1 MCFRSIV
8 GDRTP
13 EGSTTSVKETSVHH
27 MTSRE
32 RVFAVLSGRQ
42 PDHRPCMP
50 ITMMF
55 AADILGVKYLRCLRD
70 SKTLAD
76 AQIKTAEMFG
86 FDHVSTIAPTSEAV
100 DLGAKF
106 QWFDDQPPGII
117 EQEALL
123 ADKSAL
129 TRLPAPGSVFGASM
143 EHRVHAVELLRQ
155 RVGSDR
161 IVEGWVEGPCSDAA
175 DLRGMNRLM
184 LDFSDDP
191 EFVAQLFEYS
201 VELAT
206 GFATAQ
212 IAAGADIIG
221 IGDPPSSLVG
231 PRMYQEQIWP
241 WQKKLVDA
249 IHACGAK
256 ARLHVCGNTRRIM
269 ADIRRLGCDLV
280 DVDSPVPMEH
290 ARAQVGPV
298 QALIGNLDPV
308 REVRNGSPE
317 SIQKSLEALQQKAG
331 ERWIVAAGCEI
342 VRDTPHENLHTMRVF
357 AQSHTAETVA
367 T

>member
-1 MCFRSIV
+1 
-8 GDRTP
+8 
-13 EGSTTSVKETSVHH
+13 

-32 RVFAVLSGRQ
+32 RVLAVLSGQR
-42 PDHRPCMP
+42 PDHHPYMP

-55 AADILGVKYLRCLRD
+55 AADVLGVKYLKSILD
-70 SKTLAD
+70 HKTMAD
-76 AQIKTAEMFG
+76 AQIKTAEIFG
-86 FDHVSTIAPTSEAV
+86 LDHVSSIAPTSEAV

-117 EQEALL
+117 EAEALL
-123 ADKSAL
+123 ADKSTL
-129 TRLPAPGSVFGASM
+129 SKLPSPDSVFGASM
-143 EHRVHAVELLRQ
+143 EDRIRGVELLRQ
-155 RVGSDR
+155 RVGNDL

-175 DLRGMNRLM
+175 DFRGMNRLM
-184 LDFSDDP
+184 VDFSDDP

-206 GFATAQ
+206 GFAAAQ

-241 WQKKLVDA
+241 WHKKLVDA
-249 IHACGAK
+249 IHANGAK
-256 ARLHVCGNTRRIM
+256 VRLHVCGNTRRIL
-269 ADIRRLGCDLV
+269 ADIGRLGCDLV
-280 DVDSPVPMEH
+280 DVDSPVPMEQ
-290 ARAQVGPV
+290 ARAQVGPA

-308 REVRNGSPE
+308 RDVRNGSSE
-317 SIQKSLEALQQKAG
+317 SIQSSLQVLQQTCG

-342 VRDTPHENLHTMRVF
+342 VRDTPHENIHAMRMF
-357 AQSHTAETVA
+357 AQSHTAQAVT

>member
-1 MCFRSIV
+1 
-8 GDRTP
+8 
-13 EGSTTSVKETSVHH
+13 
-27 MTSRE
+27 MTGRE
-32 RVFAVLSGRQ
+32 RVLAILNGH
-42 PDHRPCMP
+42 PADHLPYMP

-55 AADILGVKYLRCLRD
+55 AADVLGVAYGQYIHD
-70 SKTLAD
+70 HKTMAE

-100 DLGAKF
+100 DLSAKF

-129 TRLPAPGSVFGASM
+129 TRLPAPDSVLGESM
-143 EHRVHAVELLRQ
+143 EDRVRGVELLR
-155 RVGSDR
+155 RRAGNNL

-175 DLRGMNRLM
+175 DLRGINRLM
-184 LDFSDDP
+184 VDFSDDP
-191 EFVAQLFEYS
+191 AFVADLFDYS

-206 GFATAQ
+206 RFAAAQ

-221 IGDPPSSLVG
+221 IGDPPASLVG
-231 PRMYQEQIWP
+231 PRIYREQVWS
-241 WQKKLVDA
+241 WQKKLANA
-249 IHACGAK
+249 IHAIGAK
-256 ARLHVCGNTRRIM
+256 VRLHMCGNTRRILANM
-269 ADIRRLGCDLV
+269 GELGCDLV
-280 DVDSPVPMEH
+280 DVDSPVPMEQ
-290 ARAQVGPV
+290 ARGLVGPR

-317 SIQKSLEALQQKAG
+317 SIQRALEALQQKVG
-331 ERWIVAAGCEI
+331 ERWVVGAGCEI
-342 VRDTPHENLHTMRVF
+342 VRDTPHENMRALKIF
-357 AQSHTAETVA
+357 AQSHTAEALA

>member
-1 MCFRSIV
+1 
-8 GDRTP
+8 
-13 EGSTTSVKETSVHH
+13 

-32 RVFAVLSGRQ
+32 RVFAVLSGQQ
-42 PDHRPCMP
+42 PDHRPYMP

-55 AADILGVKYLRCLRD
+55 AADVLGVKYLQCIRD
-70 SKTLAD
+70 HTAIAD

-100 DLGAKF
+100 DLGASF

-123 ADKSAL
+123 TDKSTLA
-129 TRLPAPGSVFGASM
+129 RLPPPDSVFGASM
-143 EHRVHAVELLRQ
+143 EVRVRAIELLRQ
-155 RVGSDR
+155 RVGNNL
-161 IVEGWVEGPCSDAA
+161 IVEGWVEGPCSDGA
-175 DLRGMNRLM
+175 DFRGMNRLM
-184 LDFSDDP
+184 VDFSDDP
-191 EFVAQLFEYS
+191 EFVAHLFEYS

-206 GFATAQ
+206 EFAAAQ

-231 PRMYQEQIWP
+231 PRMYREQIWP
-241 WQKKLVDA
+241 FHKKLVDA
-249 IHACGAK
+249 IHANGAK
-256 ARLHVCGNTRRIM
+256 VRLHVCGNTRRIL

-280 DVDSPVPMEH
+280 DVDSPVPMEQ
-290 ARAQVGPV
+290 ARALVGPA

-317 SIQKSLEALQQKAG
+317 SIQKSLEALQLKAG

-342 VRDTPHENLHTMRVF
+342 VRDTPHENLHAMRKF
-357 AQSHTAETVA
+357 AQSHTAEPVA

>member
-1 MCFRSIV
+1 MHR
-8 GDRTP
+8 
-13 EGSTTSVKETSVHH
+13 

-32 RVFAVLSGRQ
+32 RVFAVLSGQ
-42 PDHRPCMP
+42 QADHRPYMP

-55 AADILGVKYLRCLRD
+55 AADVLGVKYLQAILD
-70 SKTLAD
+70 HKIMAD
-76 AQIKTAEMFG
+76 AQVKTAEIFG
-86 FDHVSTIAPTSEAV
+86 FDHVSAIAPTSEAV

-129 TRLPAPGSVFGASM
+129 TRLPSPDSVFGASM
-143 EHRVHAVELLRQ
+143 EDRIRGVELLRQ
-155 RVGSDR
+155 RMGNEL

-175 DLRGMNRLM
+175 DFRGMNRLM
-184 LDFSDDP
+184 VDFADDP

-201 VELAT
+201 VEMAI
-206 GFATAQ
+206 GFAAAQ

-221 IGDPPSSLVG
+221 IGDPPSSLVS
-231 PRMYQEQIWP
+231 PRMYQEQVWP

-249 IHACGAK
+249 IHANGAK
-256 ARLHVCGNTRRIM
+256 VRLHVCGNTRRIL
-269 ADIRRLGCDLV
+269 ADIGRLGCELV
-280 DVDSPVPMEH
+280 DVDSPVPMDQ
-290 ARAQVGPV
+290 ARDQVGPG

-308 REVRNGSPE
+308 RDVRNGSPE
-317 SIQKSLEALQQKAG
+317 SIQKSLETLQHTAG
-331 ERWIVAAGCEI
+331 QAWIVAAGCEI
-342 VRDTPHENLHTMRVF
+342 VRDTPHENLHAMRMF
-357 AQSHTAETVA
+357 AQTHTTEVVA

>member
-1 MCFRSIV
+1 
-8 GDRTP
+8 
-13 EGSTTSVKETSVHH
+13 

-32 RVFAVLSGRQ
+32 RVFAVLSGQQ
-42 PDHRPCMP
+42 PDHRPYMP

-55 AADILGVKYLRCLRD
+55 AADVLGVKYLQCIRD
-70 SKTLAD
+70 HTAIAD

-100 DLGAKF
+100 DLGASF

-123 ADKSAL
+123 IDKSAL
-129 TRLPAPGSVFGASM
+129 TRLPSPDSVFGASM
-143 EHRVHAVELLRQ
+143 EVRVRAVELLRQ
-155 RVGSDR
+155 RVGNNL
-161 IVEGWVEGPCSDAA
+161 IVEGWVEGPCSDGA
-175 DLRGMNRLM
+175 DFRGMNRLM
-184 LDFSDDP
+184 VDFSDDP
-191 EFVAQLFEYS
+191 EFVEHLFEYS

-206 GFATAQ
+206 GFAAAQ

-231 PRMYQEQIWP
+231 PHMYREQIWP
-241 WQKKLVDA
+241 FHKKLVDA
-249 IHACGAK
+249 IHANGAK
-256 ARLHVCGNTRRIM
+256 VRLHVCGNTRRIL

-280 DVDSPVPMEH
+280 DVDSPVPMEQ
-290 ARAQVGPV
+290 ARALVGPA

-317 SIQKSLEALQQKAG
+317 SIQRSLEALQLKAG

-342 VRDTPHENLHTMRVF
+342 VRDTPHENLHAMRRF
-357 AQSHTAETVA
+357 AQSHTAEAVA

>member
-1 MCFRSIV
+1 
-8 GDRTP
+8 
-13 EGSTTSVKETSVHH
+13 

-32 RVFAVLSGRQ
+32 RVFAVLSGQQ
-42 PDHRPCMP
+42 PDHRPYMP

-55 AADILGVKYLRCLRD
+55 AADILGVKYLQSIRD
-70 SKTLAD
+70 HKTMVA

-100 DLGAKF
+100 DLGAHF

-129 TRLPAPGSVFGASM
+129 TRLPSPDSVFGASM
-143 EHRVHAVELLRQ
+143 EDRVRGVELLRQ
-155 RVGSDR
+155 RVGNDL

-175 DLRGMNRLM
+175 DFRGMNRLM
-184 LDFSDDP
+184 IDFSDDP
-191 EFVAQLFEYS
+191 EFVAHLFEYS

-206 GFATAQ
+206 RFAAAQ

-231 PRMYQEQIWP
+231 PRMYQQQVWP

-249 IHACGAK
+249 IHANGAK
-256 ARLHVCGNTRRIM
+256 VRLHVCGNTRRIL

-280 DVDSPVPMEH
+280 DVDSPVPMEQ
-290 ARAQVGPV
+290 ARALAGPA

-308 REVRNGSPE
+308 RDVRNGSPK

-342 VRDTPHENLHTMRVF
+342 VRDTPHENLHAMRMF

>member
-1 MCFRSIV
+1 
-8 GDRTP
+8 
-13 EGSTTSVKETSVHH
+13 

-32 RVFAVLSGRQ
+32 RVFAVLSGQQ
-42 PDHRPCMP
+42 PDHRPYMP

-55 AADILGVKYLRCLRD
+55 AADVLGVKYLRCIRD
-70 SKTLAD
+70 HKTMAD
-76 AQIKTAEMFG
+76 AQIKTAELFG

-100 DLGAKF
+100 DLGASF

-129 TRLPAPGSVFGASM
+129 TRLPAPDSVFGASM
-143 EHRVHAVELLRQ
+143 EDRIRGVELLRQ
-155 RVGSDR
+155 RVGNDR

-175 DLRGMNRLM
+175 DFRGMNRLM
-184 LDFSDDP
+184 VDFSDDP
-191 EFVAQLFEYS
+191 EFVASLFEYS
-201 VELAT
+201 VELAS
-206 GFATAQ
+206 GFAAAQ

-249 IHACGAK
+249 IHANGAK
-256 ARLHVCGNTRRIM
+256 VRLHVCGNTRRIL

-280 DVDSPVPMEH
+280 DVDSPVAMEQ
-290 ARAQVGPV
+290 ARAQVGPA

-308 REVRNGSPE
+308 RDVRNGSPE
-317 SIQKSLEALQQKAG
+317 TIQRSLETLQQTAG

-342 VRDTPHENLHTMRVF
+342 VRDTPHENLHAMRMF
-357 AQSHTAETVA
+357 AYSHTAEAVMP
-367 T
+367 

>member
-1 MCFRSIV
+1 MHC
-8 GDRTP
+8 
-13 EGSTTSVKETSVHH
+13 

-42 PDHRPCMP
+42 PDHRPYMP

-55 AADILGVKYLRCLRD
+55 AADVLGMKYLQCLRD
-70 SKTLAD
+70 YRTMAD

-100 DLGAKF
+100 DLGARF

-123 ADKSAL
+123 TDKSAL
-129 TRLPAPGSVFGASM
+129 TRLPSPDSVFGASM
-143 EHRVHAVELLRQ
+143 EDRVRGVELLRQ
-155 RVGSDR
+155 RVGNDL

-175 DLRGMNRLM
+175 DFRGMNRLM
-184 LDFSDDP
+184 VDFSDDP
-191 EFVAQLFEYS
+191 EFVADLFEYS

-206 GFATAQ
+206 GFAAAQ

-241 WQKKLVDA
+241 FHKKLVDA
-249 IHACGAK
+249 IHANGAK
-256 ARLHVCGNTRRIM
+256 VRLHVCGNTRRIL
-269 ADIRRLGCDLV
+269 ADVRRLGCDLV
-280 DVDSPVPMEH
+280 DIDSPVPMEQ
-290 ARAQVGPV
+290 ARALVGPA

-308 REVRNGSPE
+308 RDVRNGSPK

-331 ERWIVAAGCEI
+331 GRWIVAAGCEI
-342 VRDTPHENLHTMRVF
+342 VRDTPHANLHAMRMF
-357 AQSHTAETVA
+357 AESHTAEAVA

>member
-1 MCFRSIV
+1 
-8 GDRTP
+8 
-13 EGSTTSVKETSVHH
+13 

-42 PDHRPCMP
+42 PDHRPYMP

-55 AADILGVKYLRCLRD
+55 AADVLGVKYLQSIRNH
-70 SKTLAD
+70 KTMAD

-86 FDHVSTIAPTSEAV
+86 FDHVSAIAPTSEAV

-123 ADKSAL
+123 TDKAAL
-129 TRLPAPGSVFGASM
+129 TRLPSPDSVFGDSM
-143 EHRVHAVELLRQ
+143 EDRVRGVELLRQ
-155 RVGSDR
+155 RVGNDL

-175 DLRGMNRLM
+175 DFRGMNRLM
-184 LDFSDDP
+184 VDFSDDP
-191 EFVAQLFEYS
+191 DFVTHLFEYS
-201 VELAT
+201 VEMAT
-206 GFATAQ
+206 GFAAAQ
-212 IAAGADIIG
+212 IAVGADIIG

-231 PRMYQEQIWP
+231 PRMYREQIWP
-241 WQKKLVDA
+241 WHKKLVDA
-249 IHACGAK
+249 IHANGAK
-256 ARLHVCGNTRRIM
+256 VRLHICGNTRRIL
-269 ADIRRLGCDLV
+269 ADICRLGCDLV
-280 DVDSPVPMEH
+280 DVDSPVPMEQ
-290 ARAQVGPV
+290 ARAQVGPA

-308 REVRNGSPE
+308 RDVRNGSPE
-317 SIQKSLEALQQKAG
+317 SIQKSLEALQQSAG

-342 VRDTPHENLHTMRVF
+342 VRDTPHENLHAMRMF
-357 AQSHTAETVA
+357 AQSHSAETVA

>member
-1 MCFRSIV
+1 
-8 GDRTP
+8 
-13 EGSTTSVKETSVHH
+13 

-32 RVFAVLSGRQ
+32 RVFAVLSGQQ
-42 PDHRPCMP
+42 PDHRPYMP

-55 AADILGVKYLRCLRD
+55 AADVLGVKYLQCIRD
-70 SKTLAD
+70 HTAIAD

-100 DLGAKF
+100 DLGASF

-123 ADKSAL
+123 TDKSAL
-129 TRLPAPGSVFGASM
+129 ARLPSPDSVFGASM
-143 EHRVHAVELLRQ
+143 EVRVRAIELLRQ
-155 RVGSDR
+155 RVGNNL
-161 IVEGWVEGPCSDAA
+161 IVEGWVEGPCSDGA
-175 DLRGMNRLM
+175 DFRGMNRLM
-184 LDFSDDP
+184 VDFSDDP
-191 EFVAQLFEYS
+191 EFVAHLFEYS

-206 GFATAQ
+206 DFAAAQ
-212 IAAGADIIG
+212 ITAGADIIG

-231 PRMYQEQIWP
+231 PRMYREQIWP
-241 WQKKLVDA
+241 FHKKLVDA
-249 IHACGAK
+249 IHANGAK
-256 ARLHVCGNTRRIM
+256 VRLHVCGNTRRIL

-280 DVDSPVPMEH
+280 DVDSPVPTEQ
-290 ARAQVGPV
+290 ARALAGPA

-317 SIQKSLEALQQKAG
+317 SIQKSLEALQLKAG

-342 VRDTPHENLHTMRVF
+342 VRDTPHENLHAMRMF
-357 AQSHTAETVA
+357 AQSHTAEAVA

>member
-1 MCFRSIV
+1 MHR
-8 GDRTP
+8 
-13 EGSTTSVKETSVHH
+13 

-32 RVFAVLSGRQ
+32 RVFAVLSGQQ
-42 PDHRPCMP
+42 PDHRPYMP

-55 AADILGVKYLRCLRD
+55 AADVLGVKYLRCIRD
-70 SKTLAD
+70 HKTMAD
-76 AQIKTAEMFG
+76 AQIKTAELFG

-100 DLGAKF
+100 DLGASF

-129 TRLPAPGSVFGASM
+129 TRLPAPDSVFGASM
-143 EHRVHAVELLRQ
+143 EDRIRGVELLRQ
-155 RVGSDR
+155 RVGNDR

-175 DLRGMNRLM
+175 DFRGMNRLM
-184 LDFSDDP
+184 VDFSDDP
-191 EFVAQLFEYS
+191 EFVASLFEYS
-201 VELAT
+201 VELAS
-206 GFATAQ
+206 GFAAAQ

-249 IHACGAK
+249 IHANGAK
-256 ARLHVCGNTRRIM
+256 VRLHVCGNTRRIL

-280 DVDSPVPMEH
+280 DVDSPVAMEQ
-290 ARAQVGPV
+290 ARAQVGPA

-308 REVRNGSPE
+308 RDVRNGSPE
-317 SIQKSLEALQQKAG
+317 TIQRSLETLQQTAG

-342 VRDTPHENLHTMRVF
+342 VRDTPHENLHAMRMF
-357 AQSHTAETVA
+357 AYSHTAEAVMP
-367 T
+367 

>member
-1 MCFRSIV
+1 
-8 GDRTP
+8 
-13 EGSTTSVKETSVHH
+13 VHR

-32 RVFAVLSGRQ
+32 RVFAVLSGQQ
-42 PDHRPCMP
+42 PDHRPFMP

-55 AADILGVKYLRCLRD
+55 AADVLGVPYLQCILD
-70 SKTLAD
+70 HKTMAD

-86 FDHVSTIAPTSEAV
+86 FDHVSAIAPTSEAV

-117 EQEALL
+117 EQDALL

-129 TRLPAPGSVFGASM
+129 TRLPAPNSVFGSSM
-143 EHRVHAVELLRQ
+143 EDRVRGVELLRQ
-155 RVGSDR
+155 RAGKDL

-175 DLRGMNRLM
+175 DFRGMNRLM
-184 LDFSDDP
+184 VDFSDDP
-191 EFVAQLFEYS
+191 AFVAHLFDYS

-206 GFATAQ
+206 GFAAAQ

-231 PRMYQEQIWP
+231 PHMYQEQIWP

-249 IHACGAK
+249 IHANGAK
-256 ARLHVCGNTRRIM
+256 VRLHVCGNTRRIL

-280 DVDSPVPMEH
+280 DVDSPVPMEQ
-290 ARAQVGPV
+290 ARAQVGPE

-308 REVRNGSPE
+308 RDVRNGSPE
-317 SIQKSLEALQQKAG
+317 SIQKSLGGLQRTAG
-331 ERWIVAAGCEI
+331 ENWIVAAGCEI
-342 VRDTPHENLHTMRVF
+342 VRDTPHENLHAIRMF
-357 AQSHTAETVA
+357 AHSHTAKAMTA
-367 T
+367 